1 MDKLA
6 HAAEYGVFAVLLF
19 RALFWP
25 QYKGLSREDLKKAAL
40 VVLLTS
46 GLYGL
51 SDEIHQMYVP
61 GRAATFPDWLADF
74 TGSAL
79 AVALCLYLTY
89 PREK

>member
-6 HAAEYGVFAVLLF
+6 HAAEYGVFALLLF

-25 QYKGLSREDLKKAAL
+25 QYKGLQKAELKKGAFVTL
-40 VVLLTS
+40 VVS

-51 SDEIHQMYVP
+51 TDEIHQIYVP

-74 TGSAL
+74 VGASI
-79 AVALCLYLTY
+79 AVALCLYLIY
-89 PREK
+89 PRQK